1 MAFIGEGISHRGI
14 VHEEF
19 HYPYNLNVAIVAA
32 DVGKAVSI
40 DTTAARTV
48 KLAADGDV
56 IVGVLASYE
65 DRVIEG
71 GKVGTVA
78 TKGGFAFTRAAA
90 APAVSVGAVLCG
102 AGAGEVRAA
111 LAGDAT
117 VIKTHRVIAS
127 AVNGTAIEAI
137 VL

>member
-14 VHEEF
+14 NHEDF
-19 HYPYNLNVAIVAA
+19 HYPYNLAVAIVAA

-40 DTTAARTV
+40 DTSVARTV

-56 IVGVLASYE
+56 IHGFLVSYE

-71 GKVGTVA
+71 GKVGTVSL
-78 TKGGFAFTRAAA
+78 KGGVKFTRAAG
-90 APAVSVGAVLCG
+90 APAVSIGAVICG

-111 LAGDAT
+111 LVGDAT
-117 VIKTHRVIAS
+117 VIKIHRVIAS

-137 VL
+137 FV